1 MSLFQTVTKVKLF
14 KYETEQYETMFVSKY
29 DNITLETVTGISK
42 FENYFKL

>member
-1 MSLFQTVTKVKLF
+1 MSLFQTVTKVKLL

-29 DNITLETVTGISK
+29 DKLTLETVTGISK